1 VTDVGVFSVPV
12 AGAEAI
18 TAPMWTF
25 SIADLQTGIVL
36 ADLPFDGIS
45 YSTPLNDSGT
55 FGASIMLD
63 DKIARLHDVRDLTTP
78 GRRCFYAFRDGVPMY
93 GGIIWTSTY
102 ASSSQTVQIGGADW
116 WSYFDA
122 RKVLPSLAALNPALT
137 TEVATLITD
146 FDNIDQNEIARQLVS
161 LAQSHTGG
169 DIGVQLDTSFS
180 GYFHDRTYYGY
191 DLADVG
197 EALRQLCNIIDG
209 PDMRFIVAADPA
221 APSGVAR
228 RLVIGEPWL
237 GQQGS
242 QHVWEY
248 GRNLTDYSWPR
259 NGASMATRA
268 FGIGE
273 GMEEGLKIGWHEDQ
287 TPYAQGWPLLELET
301 SHTTVRIDATLVEKA
316 EADQASKRNPIALP
330 TLTLRPGV
338 APHLGEY
345 NTGDDARLIVKD
357 RYWGGDGYF
366 PGLGLD
372 TTIRVVD
379 TQVSYSAS
387 AGEAVEI
394 VCAPLVEG
402 VV

>member
-1 VTDVGVFSVPV
+1 VTEVGVFSVPV

-18 TAPMWTF
+18 TAPVWTF
-25 SIADLQTGIVL
+25 SLADLGTGITL
-36 ADLPFDGIS
+36 ADLPFDGVS
-45 YSTPLNDSGT
+45 YSTPLNDAGT
-55 FGASIMLD
+55 FGASLMLD
-63 DKIARLHDVRDLTTP
+63 DDIARLHDVRDLTTP
-78 GRRCFYAFRDGVPMY
+78 GRRCFYAFRDSVPMF

-102 ASSSQTVQIGGADW
+102 DSSSQTVQIGGADW

-137 TEVATLITD
+137 TEVATLAVD
-146 FDNIDQNEIARQLVS
+146 FDNEDQNAIARALVA

-169 DIGVQLDTSFS
+169 DIGIELDTSLS
-180 GYFHDRTYYGY
+180 GLFHDRTYYGY

-242 QHVWEY
+242 QHVWEH
-248 GRNLTDYSWPR
+248 GRNLTGYTWPR

-268 FGIGE
+268 FAIGE
-273 GMEEGLKIGWHEDQ
+273 GMEQGLKIGWHEDPN
-287 TPYAQGWPLLELET
+287 PYSQGWPLLETEA
-301 SHTTVRIDATLVEKA
+301 SHTTVRVDATLVEKA
-316 EADQASKRNPIALP
+316 EADQFARRNPIVLP
-330 TLTLRPGV
+330 TLALRPGV
-338 APHLGEY
+338 APHLGDY
-345 NTGDDARLIVKD
+345 STGDDARLIVKD
-357 RYWGGDGYF
+357 RYWGGADDFG
-366 PGLGLD
+366 GTGLD
-372 TTIRVVD
+372 TSIRIID

-387 AGEAVEI
+387 AGESVKV

>member
-1 VTDVGVFSVPV
+1 MTDVGLFSVPV
-12 AGAEAI
+12 SGSVPI
-18 TAPMWTF
+18 TAPVWTF
-25 SIADLQTGIVL
+25 SVADLQTGIVL
-36 ADLPFDGIS
+36 ADLPFDSVS
-45 YSTPLNDSGT
+45 YTTPLNDAGT
-55 FGASIMLD
+55 FGASLMLD
-63 DKIARLHDVRDLTTP
+63 DDIARLHDVRDLTTP
-78 GRRCFYAFRDGVPMY
+78 GRRCFYAFRDGAPMF
-93 GGIIWTSTY
+93 GGIIWTSSY
-102 ASSSQTVQIGGADW
+102 DSGSQKVSVGGADF

-122 RKVLPSLAALNPALT
+122 RKVLPSLAALDSNLT
-137 TEVATLITD
+137 TEVATLVTD
-146 FDNIDQNEIARQLVS
+146 FDNEDQNEIARQLVT

-169 DIGVQLDTSFS
+169 DIGIELDSSFS
-180 GYFHDRTYYGY
+180 GFFHDRTYYGY

-209 PDMRFIVAADPA
+209 PDMRFIVAADPT

-248 GRNLTDYSWPR
+248 GRNLTGYIWPR

-268 FGIGE
+268 FAIGE
-273 GMEEGLKIGWHEDQ
+273 GMEQGLKIAWHED
-287 TPYAQGWPLLELET
+287 TAPYSQGWPLLELEV
-301 SHTTVRIDATLVEKA
+301 SHTTVRLDATLVEKA

-330 TLTLRPGV
+330 TLTLRPGIS
-338 APHLGEY
+338 PHLGEY
-345 NTGDDARLIVKD
+345 STGDDARLIVQD
-357 RYWGGDGYF
+357 RYWGGDGFF

-372 TTIRVVD
+372 TTVRVID

-387 AGEAVEI
+387 AGEAVKL

-402 VV
+402 IV

>member
-1 VTDVGVFSVPV
+1 MTDVGVFSVPM
-12 AGAEAI
+12 AGAGAI
-18 TAPMWTF
+18 TAPVWTF
-25 SIADLQTGIVL
+25 SIADLHGGIVL
-36 ADLPFDGIS
+36 ADLPFDGIN
-45 YSTPLNDSGT
+45 YTTPLNDAGT

-63 DKIARLHDVRDLTTP
+63 DKIARKHDVRDLTTP
-78 GRRCFYAFRDGVPMY
+78 GRRCLYAFRDGVPMY

-102 ASSSQTVQIGGADW
+102 ASSSQTVQIAGADW

-122 RKVLPSLAALNPALT
+122 RKILPSLAALNPTLT
-137 TEVATLITD
+137 TEIATLVTD
-146 FDNIDQNEIARQLVS
+146 FDNVDQNEIARGLVA

-169 DIGVQLDTSFS
+169 DIGVQLDTTLS
-180 GYFHDRTYYGY
+180 GLPHDRTYYGY

-197 EALRQLCNIIDG
+197 EALRQLAGIIDG

-228 RLVIGEPWL
+228 RLIIGEPWL

-248 GRNLTDYSWPR
+248 DKNLTDYTWPR

-273 GMEEGLKIGWHEDQ
+273 GMEQGLKVAWYEDQ
-287 TPYAQGWPLLELET
+287 SPYAQGWPLLEIEA
-301 SHTTVRIDATLVEKA
+301 SHSTVRIDATLVEKA
-316 EADQASKRNPIALP
+316 QADQASKRNPIVLP
-330 TLTLRPGV
+330 TLTLQSGV

-345 NTGDDARLIVKD
+345 NTGDDARLIIKD
-357 RYWGGDGYF
+357 RYWGGADDF

-372 TTIRVVD
+372 TTVRVID

-387 AGEAVEI
+387 AGEAVKVI
-394 VCAPLVEG
+394 CAPLVEG
-402 VV
+402 IV